1 MFLFKVFGN
10 LKNVL
15 AFFCDWY
22 FKSTM
27 ILNGP
32 QVKKGVLM
40 LVKVQ
45 VPLSISTV
53 TTPKTTSKITSASK
67 I

>member
-1 MFLFKVFGN
+1 
-10 LKNVL
+10 
-15 AFFCDWY
+15 
-22 FKSTM
+22 M

-32 QVKKGVLM
+32 QVKEGILM